1 MNSNPAIRIS
11 PPEFQ
16 FYASR
21 SSSGYISRLTIR
33 NLIDRPVGF
42 KFKTNAP
49 ARYSVKPVLASLA
62 PNAVMEVYVR
72 SDSEVMPEDKF
83 LIQSLPLTP
92 GEAQDKLSSST
103 WRLLD
108 RRRITENLIN
118 CTMMRG
124 FRAHTISQSSTR
136 SPTPSKFS
144 QLTPPSSPTK
154 LSNENWA
161 QGASESMQVCKIAF
175 LSKVTKMQILVVS
188 ALCIL
193 AGLLLPFEKLLFV
206 AVGSTNKN
214 LIL

>member
-42 KFKTNAP
+42 KLKTNAP

-92 GEAQDKLSSST
+92 AEAQDKLSSTS

-118 CTMMRG
+118 CSMMRG
-124 FRAHTISQSSTR
+124 FRAHTLSQSSTR

-161 QGASESMQVCKIAF
+161 QGASEVYNKFQLIIEQV
-175 LSKVTKMQILVVS
+175 T
-188 ALCIL
+188 
-193 AGLLLPFEKLLFV
+193 GY
-206 AVGSTNKN
+206 
-214 LIL
+214 

>member
-83 LIQSLPLTP
+83 LIQSLPLTSA
-92 GEAQDKLSSST
+92 ETFEKLTSTT

-108 RRRITENLIN
+108 RRRITENFIN

-124 FRAHTISQSSTR
+124 FRTHTLSSSSTR
-136 SPTPSKFS
+136 SPTPSKFAHPS
-144 QLTPPSSPTK
+144 PPSSPTK
-154 LSNENWA
+154 LSNDTWSH
-161 QGASESMQVCKIAF
+161 GASEV
-175 LSKVTKMQILVVS
+175 
-188 ALCIL
+188 
-193 AGLLLPFEKLLFV
+193 
-206 AVGSTNKN
+206 
-214 LIL
+214 